1 MRTRPY
7 ISSRPAGAKLFA
19 LAARQHWGVENGLR
33 WVTDVVLREDGCRS
47 RRQNG
52 PANLSTL
59 RRTAQGLIRKET
71 SKGSIRIERKR
82 AGWDDEFTQ
91 AVLAT
96 P

>member
-1 MRTRPY
+1 MKT
-7 ISSRPAGAKLFA
+7 S
-19 LAARQHWGVENGLR
+19 AAA
-33 WVTDVVLREDGCRS
+33 DGKMA
-47 RRQNG
+47 QPIY

-59 RRTAQGLIRKET
+59 RRTAQSLIRKEA

-82 AGWDDEFTQ
+82 AGWDDEFMQ